1 LTSDPLPGW
10 LSILLVVLLVGLN
23 GFFVAAE
30 FAMVRLRESRLAT
43 MAESGSKRA
52 GFARSM
58 VNNLAAYLSA
68 CQLGI
73 TLASLGLGWIGEPA
87 VASFLRPMF
96 HGFGWNN
103 ETAIHGT
110 SVAIGFVIITML
122 HIVIGELAPKSMA
135 IRKTEAVALTAAAPM
150 VFFYKTMYPFIWALN
165 GMANGLLRLLRIE
178 PASELE
184 SAHTE
189 EEIRILVK
197 ESNKNGLIDNT
208 EMALVDN
215 IFEFADT
222 TAREV
227 MIPRTEMIC
236 LYKNLPREENLEIAY
251 DGMRTRYPVCEQDKD
266 HIIGFVHIK
275 DLMRYPD
282 ADYDRLIRPIIA
294 VPESI
299 RISELMKLMQRSR
312 TQIAML
318 VDEYGGTA
326 GLVTLEDIMEEIV
339 GEIQDEFDEEER
351 PELEQAGE
359 FSYSIDGMM
368 LIQDV
373 NDQFG
378 FELDFDDYDTIGG
391 WLYARIDALPPRKG
405 QSVDYEGSTF
415 IVDETEQKRIS
426 RVRVLKP
433 LPDEEEELPQPYAEE
448 ADEEEPQAEDEETLT
463 ALSAKRAEAGA

>member
-1 LTSDPLPGW
+1 M
-10 LSILLVVLLVGLN
+10 VVLLVGLN

-30 FAMVRLRESRLAT
+30 FAMVRIRESRIATLAD
-43 MAESGSKRA
+43 AGSKRA
-52 GFARSM
+52 GFAKSM
-58 VNNLAAYLSA
+58 VNNLDAYLSA

-87 VASFLRPMF
+87 VASFLRPLF
-96 HGFGWNN
+96 HALGWTN
-103 ETAIHGT
+103 EVAIHGT
-110 SVAIGFVIITML
+110 AVAIAFVLITVL

-135 IRKTEAVALTAAAPM
+135 IRKPESVAMIAAAPM
-150 VFFYKTMYPFIWALN
+150 VLFYKTMFPFIWVLN
-165 GMANGLLRLLRIE
+165 GMANALLRVLKIE
-178 PASELE
+178 PASELD

-236 LYKNLPREENLEIAY
+236 LYTNLSREENLETAY

-266 HIIGFVHIK
+266 HIIGFIHIK
-275 DLMRYPD
+275 DLMRSPE
-282 ADYDRLIRPIIA
+282 ADYDSLIRPIIA

-351 PELEQAGE
+351 PETEQAGE

-368 LIQDV
+368 LIEDV

-378 FELDFDDYDTIGG
+378 FELNFDDYDTIGG
-391 WLYARIDALPPRKG
+391 WLYARIDELPPQKG
-405 QSVDYEGSTF
+405 QSVDHEGCTF

-426 RVRVLKP
+426 RVRILKP
-433 LPDEEEELPQPYAEE
+433 LPE
-448 ADEEEPQAEDEETLT
+448 ADRMPEREDCAEDAPIDGAPEVTNEAREPEDNFETEPVA
-463 ALSAKRAEAGA
+463 ALATKRIEAGA